1 MLTCC
6 EKATGSG
13 GLDNCPETSIIGSM
27 MNAKEFLMKKVDFV
41 AAEDGCIEFYAGI
54 GNLVVK
60 SNDAEVLAK
69 AVLEAGG
76 FATTVMASSSCD
88 FAAEYGFENQGCFD
102 ALFEMVAYLVEFPL
116 ENV

>member
-1 MLTCC
+1 MYRLTCC
-6 EKATGSG
+6 EKTTGSG

-41 AAEDGCIEFYAGI
+41 AAEDGCIEF
-54 GNLVVK
+54 VVK